1 MEAVLT
7 ILAVFD
13 VIRPNAAVVHDVF
26 NVAPIYT
33 WDFTPDIAHSSVF
46 YAASCVV
53 QSLYDIALPSY
64 DGNPSREVLIHKGRA
79 LTSLR
84 EELLACGNLISDHLL
99 MAVLYLCMF
108 ELQYGT
114 AKDRKI
120 HQNTLLQLIKLRGGL
135 HRVGEHARAIISN
148 YYFFSSVAT
157 GSNLI
162 GTVSGVRFPS
172 SADRRMMH
180 GYKPLFQNLPG
191 GFRVFVR
198 AGNLSSSTLEALL
211 RINREHCRRHSAS
224 CYEDRTIL
232 DFRNNRLEYSD
243 WWEALPSTLLPDVD
257 GEVAFEKLLCMG
269 LILFVCYFFS
279 PDRTSSS
286 TLKLLRG
293 SLTKL
298 LTENV
303 SFQDAD
309 QDNCAA
315 WVWAVT
321 IVTHI
326 GKKGLNADAAALR
339 TLMLKRYPEL
349 RAPKQAREALERF
362 FYEEELVAAM
372 QIRAKGVDKLEQ

>member
-1 MEAVLT
+1 M
-7 ILAVFD
+7 
-13 VIRPNAAVVHDVF
+13 VHDVF
-26 NVAPIYT
+26 KVAPIYT
-33 WDFTPDIAHSSVF
+33 WDFTPDIARSSVF

-64 DGNPSREVLIHKGRA
+64 DGSPSREVLVHKGRA

-99 MAVLYLCMF
+99 MAVLFLCMF

-114 AKDRKI
+114 AEDRKI

-135 HRVGEHARAIISN
+135 HLVGQHARAIISN
-148 YYFFSSVAT
+148 YYFFSSIAT

-162 GTVSGVRFPS
+162 GTVSDARLPS
-172 SADRRMMH
+172 AAGLSMIHAH
-180 GYKPLFQNLPG
+180 EPLVQDLPA
-191 GFRVFVR
+191 GFRVLVWN
-198 AGNLSSSTLEALL
+198 GNLSSSTLEALV
-211 RINREHCRRHSAS
+211 RINREHCCRHSAS
-224 CYEDRTIL
+224 CYEDKTVL
-232 DFRNNRLEYSD
+232 DLRSHRLEYSD
-243 WWEALPSTLLPDVD
+243 WWEALPNTLLPDID

-298 LTENV
+298 LTGNV
-303 SFQDAD
+303 SSQDVD
-309 QDNCAA
+309 QNNCAA

-321 IVTHI
+321 IVAHI
-326 GKKGLNADAAALR
+326 DKRSLNEDAAALR

-349 RAPKQAREALERF
+349 KAPKQAQETFERF
-362 FYEEELVAAM
+362 FYEAELVAAM
-372 QIRAKGVDKLEQ
+372 QM

>member
-1 MEAVLT
+1 M
-7 ILAVFD
+7 
-13 VIRPNAAVVHDVF
+13 VHDVF

-64 DGNPSREVLIHKGRA
+64 DGTPSREVLVHKGRA

-114 AKDRKI
+114 SKYRKI
-120 HQNTLLQLIKLRGGL
+120 HQNTLLQLIKIRGGL
-135 HRVGEHARAIISN
+135 HLVGQHARAIISN
-148 YYFFSSVAT
+148 YYFFSSIAT

-162 GTVSGVRFPS
+162 GTVFGARFPS
-172 SADRRMMH
+172 PAGRRMMH
-180 GYKPLFQNLPG
+180 GNEPPFQDLPA
-191 GFRVFVR
+191 GFRVLVWDV
-198 AGNLSSSTLEALL
+198 NLSSSTLEALI
-211 RINREHCRRHSAS
+211 RINGEHRRRNWAS
-224 CYEDRTIL
+224 CYEDKTVVG
-232 DFRNNRLEYSD
+232 FRSNRLQYSD
-243 WWEALPSTLLPDVD
+243 WWEALPSSLLPDVR

-286 TLKLLRG
+286 TLKLVRG

-298 LTENV
+298 LIGNV

-309 QDNCAA
+309 QNNCAA

-321 IVTHI
+321 IAAYVDN
-326 GKKGLNADAAALR
+326 KGLNEDAAALR
-339 TLMLKRYPEL
+339 TLILKRHPEL
-349 RAPKQAREALERF
+349 KAPKQAQKAFERYF
-362 FYEEELVAAM
+362 HEEELVAAM
-372 QIRAKGVDKLEQ
+372 QT

>member
-1 MEAVLT
+1 M
-7 ILAVFD
+7 
-13 VIRPNAAVVHDVF
+13 VHDAF

-53 QSLYDIALPSY
+53 QSLYDIALPGY
-64 DGNPSREVLIHKGRA
+64 NGTPSREVLIHKGRA

-84 EELLACGNLISDHLL
+84 EELLRCGNLISDHLL

-120 HQNTLLQLIKLRGGL
+120 HQKTLLQLIKLRGGL
-135 HRVGEHARAIISN
+135 HLVGQHARAIISN

-162 GTVSGVRFPS
+162 GTVSDARFL
-172 SADRRMMH
+172 SATGQRMMD
-180 GYKPLFQNLPG
+180 GYEPLLQDLPA
-191 GFRVFVR
+191 GFRVLVWD
-198 AGNLSSSTLEALL
+198 GNLASSTLEALM
-211 RINREHCRRHSAS
+211 RINREYCQRHSTS
-224 CYEDRTIL
+224 CYEDNTML
-232 DFRNNRLEYSD
+232 DVRSSRLEYSD
-243 WWEALPSTLLPDVD
+243 WWEALPNTLLPDVD
-257 GEVAFEKLLCMG
+257 GEIPFEKLLCMG

-298 LTENV
+298 LTGNV
-303 SFQDAD
+303 SFRDAD
-309 QDNCAA
+309 QNKCAA

-321 IVTHI
+321 IVAHI
-326 GKKGLNADAAALR
+326 DKKGLNEDAAALR
-339 TLMLKRYPEL
+339 SGMLKRYPEL
-349 RAPKQAREALERF
+349 RAPKQAQEVFERYF
-362 FYEEELVAAM
+362 HEDELVAAL
-372 QIRAKGVDKLEQ
+372 QI